1 MSAALLGPMSFRNER
16 ALVECAAASY
26 QAAAALTV
34 VGTLSRSMKHQIIAL
49 HNLAVHSIALHLY
62 AFSQ

>member
-16 ALVECAAASY
+16 ALVECAAAGY

-49 HNLAVHSIALHLY
+49 HELD
-62 AFSQ
+62 